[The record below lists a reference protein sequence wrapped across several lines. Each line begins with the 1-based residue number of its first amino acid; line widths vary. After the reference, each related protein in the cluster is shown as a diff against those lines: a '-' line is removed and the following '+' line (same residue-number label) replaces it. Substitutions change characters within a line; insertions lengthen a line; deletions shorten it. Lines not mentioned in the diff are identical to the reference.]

1 MSSPKHLTIEQARA
15 LRAKYPAWP
24 RWTEL
29 ETGDWVL
36 HPLRGISI
44 VHGSYECD
52 GRLWVQSVAANQ
64 PNTDDTGRLFA
75 AWSDTCQLLPTVA
88 DLLDLAA
95 RVGVVSMEYDGLGG
109 WLANLNCAA
118 APEADTP
125 LAALYA
131 ALMGGE

>member
-1 MSSPKHLTIEQARA
+1 MSDRHLNADQSRA
-15 LRAKYPAWP
+15 LRAKYPEWP
-24 RWTEL
+24 RWTAL
-29 ETGDWVL
+29 EVGDWVDYDGL
-36 HPLRGISI
+36 DRI
-44 VHGSYECD
+44 VIGTEDYPTAGLSLMIHRPNAMLSRDEY
-52 GRLWVQSVAANQ
+52 AA
-64 PNTDDTGRLFA
+64 D
-75 AWSDTCQLLPTVA
+75 CQLLPTVG